1 MAPRPLT
8 ASKSIKCLAFADSG
22 WGKTRLAGTSPGK
35 VGFIRPPVEFTD
47 SVLPADRERCVE
59 WIASDYSDLEDI
71 HEELRMAPPKTY
83 DWVWFDSASG
93 WQDVGLDDLW
103 ETIVQENPKRARYG
117 MDKGDYWINMQ
128 RMGRWVREMVKLSD
142 QGYFNFGMTAWPKE
156 LSPSPDDPE
165 RIEKLMPFIQGK
177 NMAQK
182 FCGYMNVVAFGD
194 FTEKGTRVLRFM
206 ETERY
211 YAKTQFDQ
219 VGGPGTFQDKKY
231 VLLNPTIPKLEEMIK
246 KSRGSAPAKT
256 AARKTAAKP
265 AAKKATIKRP
275 VKRPVKKG

>member
-1 MAPRPLT
+1 MPPRPLT
-8 ASKSIKCLAFADSG
+8 ASRSIKCMVFADSG
-22 WGKTRLAGTSPGK
+22 WGKTRLAGTSTGK

-47 SVLPADRERCVE
+47 SVLPNDRPRCSE
-59 WIASDYSDLEDI
+59 WIASNYSDLEDI
-71 HEELRMAPPKTY
+71 HEELRMAAPKEIA
-83 DWVWFDSASG
+83 DWIWFDSASG

-103 ETIVQENPKRARYG
+103 ETIITENPKRARYG

-128 RMGRWVREMVKLSD
+128 RIGRWVRDMVSLADK
-142 QGYFNFGMTAWPKE
+142 GYFNFGMTAWPKE

-165 RIEKLMPFIQGK
+165 RVEKLMPFIQGK

-194 FTEKGTRVLRFM
+194 FTPKGTRVLRFM

-219 VGGPGTFQDKKY
+219 VGGPGTFQEKKY
-231 VLLNPTIPKLEEMIK
+231 TLLNPTIPKLEELIK
-246 KSRGSAPAKT
+246 KSRGSVPTKA
-256 AARKTAAKP
+256 TAAK
-265 AAKKATIKRP
+265 KKATTKRP
-275 VKRPVKKG
+275 VRVKKG